1 MARLHPNKLRA
12 EIKSETGIT
21 SEEYE
26 IYRKKIIRTY
36 MDAIENGNRQDYDS
50 RLIRE
55 FNNKCDQKGFESL
68 KITPSDAGF
77 SYTGEGNAVPTPDF
91 GSETNSFA
99 NSNFTGFHSS
109 SEPNNYGKIIENFN
123 GLTDFNQ
130 LGRNFYFHS
139 PIFTDTTNYSSIMGA
154 QLMSTESYNLLNDGQ
169 LIGYGDEG
177 GNSADLVQQR
187 VLKLYGLGTTLI
199 DFNKRF
205 DRLVDGSFNPV
216 TTPMTAISN
225 TQYSTP
231 ASGVFTTGHW
241 TKYELCQNF
250 GTGSNVSIPASA
262 TGIVFGGYLKV
273 PSSDP
278 LRDLNFGGFLI
289 RQQVLD
295 SLKTKTFIDVVQV
308 KGSDFS
314 QSTSCIGQDG
324 SYADTTGVSG
334 NFNWGNGRVASSIQF
349 ENTNNEKMAEM
360 FSNTSTK
367 VRLVSSRLQSATRDW
382 VKVSGVIPLQASD
395 ANRVFNF
402 SMFYGENHSYL
413 NGDGVAAGSIHYAR
427 PFLIFR

>member
-1 MARLHPNKLRA
+1 
-12 EIKSETGIT
+12 
-21 SEEYE
+21 
-26 IYRKKIIRTY
+26 
-36 MDAIENGNRQDYDS
+36 
-50 RLIRE
+50 
-55 FNNKCDQKGFESL
+55 
-68 KITPSDAGF
+68 
-77 SYTGEGNAVPTPDF
+77 
-91 GSETNSFA
+91 
-99 NSNFTGFHSS
+99 
-109 SEPNNYGKIIENFN
+109 
-123 GLTDFNQ
+123 
-130 LGRNFYFHS
+130 
-139 PIFTDTTNYSSIMGA
+139 
-154 QLMSTESYNLLNDGQ
+154 MSTESYNLLNDGQ

-216 TTPMTAISN
+216 STPMTAISN
-225 TQYSTP
+225 TQYSAP
-231 ASGVFTTGHW
+231 ASGVFNTGYW
-241 TKYELCQNF
+241 AKYELCQNF
-250 GTGSNVSIPASA
+250 GTGDNVSIPASA

-289 RQQVLD
+289 RQQVAD
-295 SLKTKTFIDVVQV
+295 NSLTKTFIDVVQV

-324 SYADTTGVSG
+324 SYAETSGVSG
-334 NFNWGNGRVASSIQF
+334 NFNWGNGRVANAIQF
-349 ENTNNEKMAEM
+349 EGTNNEKTPEM
-360 FSNTSTK
+360 FSNNSTK

-382 VKVSGVIPLQASD
+382 VKVSGVIPLQASE

-413 NGDGVAAGSIHYAR
+413 NGDGMSVRCIKD
-427 PFLIFR
+427 